1 MRSLIT
7 ENDVYEVQCQQVPL
21 PPPDRQE
28 RNEWLVK
35 FFDSSDRVVES
46 GIVCYSTEV
55 LQITPHLQQEADQA
69 FYAARSV
76 RFKTPHQRGKKKYLW
91 ESGNHEDLFAGQ
103 KLTDEQ
109 LDMIILQHVY
119 TYFSRHPRIS
129 LPQIA
134 IEVSIDTDREA
145 IAARLE
151 NLRRQGLLSRKRR
164 ATDEFQIKPAVI
176 ASIRQRLQRSTL
188 QP

>member
-35 FFDSSDRVVES
+35 FFDSSDRVVDS
-46 GIVCYSTEV
+46 GIVCYSTEMLLFTPL
-55 LQITPHLQQEADQA
+55 LQKEMDQA

-76 RFKTPHQRGKKKYLW
+76 RFKPPHQSGMKKFLW
-91 ESGNHEDLFAGQ
+91 KPENHEDLFAGQ
-103 KLTDEQ
+103 NLTDEQ
-109 LDMIILQHVY
+109 LDMVILQRVY
-119 TYFSRHPRIS
+119 TYSRRYPQLP
-129 LPQIA
+129 LPQIV
-134 IEVSIDTDREA
+134 IEVSIDATRET

-151 NLRRQGLLSRKRR
+151 KFRREGLLSRKRR
-164 ATDEFQIKPAVI
+164 AADEFQIKPAVI
-176 ASIRQRLQRSTL
+176 ASIRQRLQRNTL